1 MSDRLLAER
10 LVRAA
15 GGLALE
21 LRGGPARAKEGATDV
36 VTEADERAEALLLD
50 ILREERPGDGVVGE
64 EGAAVEGGPRRWL
77 LDPVDGTLNYAAGL
91 PVWCAAVVLLDGDG
105 PLACAV
111 HDPVHDELWSAA
123 RGEGA
128 TLNGAPLRLGPRGEA
143 PAADAPPAATG
154 VAAPRG
160 DVVPPAAAVAAP
172 PLADATVAT
181 FVDARRRDADI
192 SRATDALAARVGA
205 LRALGCGTLE
215 LAWVAAGRLHGWIQ
229 PDVAPWD
236 WHPGA
241 LLVREAGGVTRVAGR
256 WHVAAASEPLTAE
269 LLERLP

>member
-91 PVWCAAVVLLDGDG
+91 PVWCTAVVLLDGDG

-111 HDPVHDELWSAA
+111 HDPVHGELWSAA

-128 TLNGAPLRLGPRGEA
+128 TLNDTPLRLGA
-143 PAADAPPAATG
+143 HDAAAGDDAPSS
-154 VAAPRG
+154 
-160 DVVPPAAAVAAP
+160 
-172 PLADATVAT
+172 LADATVAT

-192 SRATDALAARVGA
+192 ARATDALAARVGA

-256 WHVAAASEPLTAE
+256 WHAAAASESLTAE

>member
-77 LDPVDGTLNYAAGL
+77 LDPVDGTLNYAAGV
-91 PVWCAAVVLLDGDG
+91 PVWCAAVVLVDADG

-128 TLNGAPLRLGPRGEA
+128 SLNGAPLRLGPG
-143 PAADAPPAATG
+143 PDDAPPTSAG
-154 VAAPRG
+154 
-160 DVVPPAAAVAAP
+160 AAAAAGAL

-241 LLVREAGGVTRVAGR
+241 LLVREAGGVARVAGR
-256 WHVAAASEPLTAE
+256 WHVAAASESLTAE

>member
-1 MSDRLLAER
+1 
-10 LVRAA
+10 
-15 GGLALE
+15 
-21 LRGGPARAKEGATDV
+21 

-50 ILREERPGDGVVGE
+50 ILREERPGDGVLGE

-77 LDPVDGTLNYAAGL
+77 LDPVDGTLNYASGV

-111 HDPVHDELWSAA
+111 HDPVHDELFSAA
-123 RGEGA
+123 RGAGA
-128 TLNGAPLRLGPRGEA
+128 TRDGTPLGPRGSA
-143 PAADAPPAATG
+143 PS
-154 VAAPRG
+154 
-160 DVVPPAAAVAAP
+160 
-172 PLADATVAT
+172 LADATVAT
-181 FVDARRRDADI
+181 FVDARRRDPDI
-192 SRATDALAARVGA
+192 ARATDALAARVGA

-215 LAWVAAGRLHGWIQ
+215 LAYVAAGRLHGWIQ

-241 LLVREAGGVTRVAGR
+241 LLVREAGGVARVEGR
-256 WHVAAASEPLTAE
+256 WHVAAAAEPLAAE

>member
-1 MSDRLLAER
+1 MSDRALAER
-10 LVRAA
+10 LVRSA

-36 VTEADERAEALLLD
+36 VTEADTRAEALLLD

-64 EGAAVEGGPRRWL
+64 EGADVAGGGARRWL
-77 LDPVDGTLNYAAGL
+77 LDPVDGTLNYAAGV
-91 PVWCAAVVLLDGDG
+91 PVWCAAVVLVADDG
-105 PLACAV
+105 PLASAV
-111 HDPVHDELWSAA
+111 YDAVHDELWSAA

-128 TLNGAPLRLGPRGEA
+128 TRNGAPLRLT
-143 PAADAPPAATG
+143 AAAGA
-154 VAAPRG
+154 AAPS
-160 DVVPPAAAVAAP
+160 
-172 PLADATVAT
+172 LADAIVAT
-181 FVDARRRDADI
+181 FVDARRRDAAI
-192 SRATDALAARVGA
+192 TRATEDLAARVGA

-241 LLVREAGGVTRVAGR
+241 LLVREAGGVARVAGR
-256 WHVAAASEPLTAE
+256 WHVAAAAESLATE

>member
-21 LRGGPARAKEGATDV
+21 LRGGPARAKEGVTDV

-91 PVWCAAVVLLDGDG
+91 PVWCAAVVLVDGEG

-111 HDPVHDELWSAA
+111 YDAVHDELWSAA
-123 RGEGA
+123 RADGA
-128 TLNGAPLRLGPRGEA
+128 TLNGAPLRVSSA
-143 PAADAPPAATG
+143 PS
-154 VAAPRG
+154 
-160 DVVPPAAAVAAP
+160 
-172 PLADATVAT
+172 LADATVAT

-236 WHPGA
+236 WHSGA

-256 WHVAAASEPLTAE
+256 WHVAAASESLTAE
-269 LLERLP
+269 LLQGLP

>member
-1 MSDRLLAER
+1 
-10 LVRAA
+10 
-15 GGLALE
+15 
-21 LRGGPARAKEGATDV
+21 
-36 VTEADERAEALLLD
+36 
-50 ILREERPGDGVVGE
+50 
-64 EGAAVEGGPRRWL
+64 VEGGPRRWL

-111 HDPVHDELWSAA
+111 HDPVHDELWSAE

-128 TLNGAPLRLGPRGEA
+128 TLNGAPLGLGARGEA
-143 PAADAPPAATG
+143 PAD
-154 VAAPRG
+154 
-160 DVVPPAAAVAAP
+160 DVPPAAAGAGAP
-172 PLADATVAT
+172 SLADATVAT

-241 LLVREAGGVTRVAGR
+241 LLVREAGGITRVAGR
-256 WHVAAASEPLTAE
+256 WHVAAASESLTAE